1 MTNLIS
7 NLAFDKAFPQE
18 REDCEILKS
27 KSLEKDI
34 KRILAKEK
42 IIDYRCYL
50 KRSKQVIYYIAET
63 KELYI
68 AYKEDLITRKQ
79 VAYGIKKE
87 EL

>member
-7 NLAFDKAFPQE
+7 NLVFDKAFSPE

-34 KRILAKEK
+34 KRILAKER

-50 KRSKQVIYYIAET
+50 KRSKQTIYYIVET
-63 KELYI
+63 KKLYI

-79 VAYGIKKE
+79 IAYSIKKE
-87 EL
+87 DL